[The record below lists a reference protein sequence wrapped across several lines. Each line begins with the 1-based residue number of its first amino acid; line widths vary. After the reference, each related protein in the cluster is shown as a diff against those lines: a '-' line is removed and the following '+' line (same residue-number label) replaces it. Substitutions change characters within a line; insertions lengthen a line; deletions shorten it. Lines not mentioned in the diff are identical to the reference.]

1 MLSLRVSTVE
11 ALTVYVDFD
20 NQLGFAFKNNFDSS
34 LEVFT
39 RDTLIAIARYMN
51 VGVL

>member
-11 ALTVYVDFD
+11 ALVVYLDID
-20 NQLGFAFKNNFDSS
+20 NQLGLCQNNFDSS

-39 RDTLIAIARYMN
+39 WDTLIAIARYMDMR
-51 VGVL
+51 VL